1 VRAFGRDRIRAKG
14 IMASGACESRNEGRT
29 HGRTNQRTAAFPK
42 TLANGEPS
50 THGHVL
56 QVESRV
62 VEWKTKTFRV
72 EHRFFRDG
80 RLAVEGHEVRVWAVP
95 DPTGE
100 KPMRAAP
107 IPPDVVARFTGEEVV
122 SA

>member
-50 THGHVL
+50 THGHAASDQFVADVQDVL
-56 QVESRV
+56 
-62 VEWKTKTFRV
+62 
-72 EHRFFRDG
+72 G
-80 RLAVEGHEVRVWAVP
+80 
-95 DPTGE
+95 
-100 KPMRAAP
+100 
-107 IPPDVVARFTGEEVV
+107 DVL
-122 SA
+122 